1 VKSWA
6 IAQASASGTISSIPT
21 SISLMGKHM
30 RRRRVSV
37 RPIDK
42 GVRFVPAKR
51 VAIADGTT
59 ARCSADGAAYLA
71 DTVTH

>member
-1 VKSWA
+1 
-6 IAQASASGTISSIPT
+6 
-21 SISLMGKHM
+21 MGKHM